1 MGCNVQKIVTWYQKK
16 IGTYDKQQW
25 EKTIEQRILSGFTHV
40 PKKNAK
46 LKTDLIDVDLVRGSA
61 FTKAKPKHGFFTVTR
76 LAVIRLLLLPCYY
89 SWYVHQTSWR
99 LFLSLLFLYV
109 LQLGNIVLFGYVS
122 WVSVEEDVSPFVSL
136 GEVLSPLIMMFILS
150 IVHSQI
156 VSTTTISKKNFLKST
171 RSHSPPRSKRR
182 LSTSIKTKNMTEN
195 IPPLVTF
202 SDKIYLKRRNRID
215 RMDVRPDRSN
225 SIHDD
230 DGFESLNGNGSSDS
244 PEEDMLTGTTTS
256 HFSETTSAE
265 QSSSTPKHEILET
278 LTHPVTKTMDDIANK
293 SVSNQKRTQRFKK
306 TPIPSSKA
314 TMIDLDRRLSAFQPS
329 TCFPYAVNSESED
342 SEQDLKNETLVS
354 NKRQIVRRGNRLQA
368 LPKSN
373 SDVDEGDNVDSSSS
387 RQTDEEGDVL
397 SSNGGSACPL
407 SMLTEGTTSAGE
419 WIGQT
424 TNSEGGSST
433 SDIDVEQA
441 TLLSDNNLDHP
452 FLWEFETT
460 PTVILSPSCAASDR
474 VSCTMWEK
482 KEVKKADLSVLDIS
496 SAIIAR
502 VEEIPEQMDYF
513 YLGVFLSVIISIM
526 PSGYRLVN
534 NLTEDKPL
542 PTLAITVNVPTDFIY
557 QHYISVLNTIFNAAF
572 APVGW
577 ERYIVITTLVERFCL
592 SMMFFF
598 LLTVAERTYKQRF
611 LYAKFFSHLT
621 SFRRARKSKLPHF
634 RLNKVRNIKTWLSIR
649 SYLKKRGPQRSVDVI
664 VSSSFYI
671 SSLFLSILS
680 VELLKDT
687 FSLSSEFHLES
698 SAWCMVLGIYLLR
711 FLTLG
716 TKINKKYRNLST
728 LITEQI
734 NLYLQIEQKPNK
746 KDELMVANSVLK
758 LAADLLKEL
767 ESPFKIAGLS
777 DNPYLFTLIKVVILS
792 ALSGVLSELLGFKL
806 KLHKIKI
813 K

>member
-1 MGCNVQKIVTWYQKK
+1 
-16 IGTYDKQQW
+16 
-25 EKTIEQRILSGFTHV
+25 
-40 PKKNAK
+40 
-46 LKTDLIDVDLVRGSA
+46 
-61 FTKAKPKHGFFTVTR
+61 
-76 LAVIRLLLLPCYY
+76 
-89 SWYVHQTSWR
+89 
-99 LFLSLLFLYV
+99 
-109 LQLGNIVLFGYVS
+109 
-122 WVSVEEDVSPFVSL
+122 
-136 GEVLSPLIMMFILS
+136 MMFILS

-202 SDKIYLKRRNRID
+202 SDKIYLKRRNRIGDASKSRNVAWDTSPIKTRSWVIDSLPECSIPVVTEEITTDLRVVNREEKKQLGGVD